1 MLNVLLITLFVLVC
15 FLLIVVVLLQ
25 SGKGGGISGA
35 FGIGQASQ
43 TIFGA
48 GGAGNVLTKSTSILG
63 GVFMVLALLMA
74 ILSRSGPG
82 TTRRSVLQEAVGTAP
97 AAAPVTPGATPSS
110 TLPAP
115 AGSTPAA
122 AAPDAGSLPA
132 PATGTTGGTG
142 GGTGN

>member
-1 MLNVLLITLFVLVC
+1 MLNVLLTVLFVLVS

-48 GGAGNVLTKSTSILG
+48 GGAGNVLTKATSVLG
-63 GVFMVLALLMA
+63 GAFMLLALLMA
-74 ILSRSGPG
+74 ILSQSGPG
-82 TTRRSVLQEAVGTAP
+82 AARRSVLQEAVGTAP
-97 AAAPVTPGATPSS
+97 APAPPAQGTLPGTEV
-110 TLPAP
+110 PAP
-115 AGSTPAA
+115 ATDAPATGG
-122 AAPDAGSLPA
+122 DPA

-142 GGTGN
+142 SGTGN